1 MVAKRRSTLCL
12 LLLCFFSF
20 FITPATTWAQ
30 QYSNLIIFGDSL
42 SDTGNIA
49 GAITPDLPAPYFLNR
64 ISNGLL
70 AVDFFAASLGQD
82 ASPASDGGDNF
93 AIVGGNILGDD
104 LGDLSSQV
112 DRYLDRQSDIAD
124 PQALYLIFMGGNDL
138 RDLRGETIAENADA
152 RINQIMVTLVAQIQR
167 LIDRGATQF
176 LVANVA
182 DIGRIPQTL
191 ALETSDPGIS
201 ARTSGYVQSF
211 NQLLDQTVEQLGSL
225 DDLDIRIADVFGALN
240 TILDT
245 PGAFGFSI
253 VDVGCFDP
261 NDSINPFDFEFDSGC
276 DNPLFPLFQ
285 PDFSGYVFFDSIH
298 PTTATHQLVANAI
311 IEGFQAPPME
321 EPIDLVPLAPIILLL
336 LDN

>member
-1 MVAKRRSTLCL
+1 MIAKRRLKECL
-12 LLLCFFSF
+12 LLLCLLSF
-20 FITPATTWAQ
+20 FTTPAATWAQ

-42 SDTGNIA
+42 SDTGNIT
-49 GAITPDLPAPYFLNR
+49 GAIPLELPAPYFENR

-104 LGDLSSQV
+104 LGDLSSQI

-138 RDLRGETIAENADA
+138 RDLRGEIIAENADA
-152 RINQIMVTLVAQIQR
+152 RINQIMAALLAQMQR
-167 LIDRGATQF
+167 LIDKGATQF

-191 ALETSDPGIS
+191 ALQASDPGIS

-211 NQLLDQTVEQLGSL
+211 NQLLEQTVDQLGSL
-225 DDLDIRIADVFGALN
+225 NDLDIRIADVFDALN
-240 TILDT
+240 TILDS
-245 PGAFGFSI
+245 PGEFGFS
-253 VDVGCFDP
+253 VVNVGCFDP

-298 PTTATHQLVANAI
+298 PTTATHELVANAI
-311 IEGFQAPPME
+311 IEGFQTPPME
-321 EPIDLVPLAPIILLL
+321 EPIDLVPLAPLFLLL
-336 LDN
+336 LED